1 MKILRALAVAGL
13 LAGAAAA
20 PAAAQPV
27 EWAFDDTHL
36 HLEYAVNHLGFS
48 TSRGD
53 FSDLQGTLMLD
64 DANPANSSVSVTIGA
79 ASLNTRHEPRTNHL
93 VGADFFDV
101 DNHPTITFVSS
112 AVEPT
117 GDNTANVTGDLTILG
132 VTKPVTLDVTLTG
145 RGPNPFNPAVEVVGF
160 QATTTILRSEFGMGF
175 GIPAIGDEVEITID
189 LEATRS

>member
-1 MKILRALAVAGL
+1 MKISLALIFAGL
-13 LAGAAAA
+13 LTGTAAA

-27 EWAFDDTHL
+27 EWSFDNTHL
-36 HLEYAVNHLGFS
+36 HVEYAVNHLGFS

-79 ASLNTRHEPRTNHL
+79 ASLDTRHEPRTRHL
-93 VGADFFDV
+93 VGGDFFDV
-101 DNHPTITFVSS
+101 TNHPTITFVSS
-112 AVEPT
+112 VVEPT
-117 GDNTANVTGDLTILG
+117 GDHTASVSGDLTILG
-132 VTKPVTLDVTLTG
+132 ITKPVTLSVTLTG
-145 RGPNPFNPAVEVVGF
+145 RGPNPFNPEVEVVGF

-175 GIPAIGDEVEITID
+175 GVPAIGDEVEITID